1 MLLEKLDSLAY
12 LENGESE
19 IHDKQRLTSIKKV
32 LLDGCTSITYENTTD
47 LTKIDELFQKN
58 LAKFPNSY
66 RHIFLKLIDLYYPEP
81 FLLKETVKLVF
92 DYGYCQYEQLYKL
105 KKKFDYTYRL
115 TIQRI
120 MPTGL
125 KYLDIK
131 PFYRFLRKENFY
143 EYCEKDLCDLIYK
156 FVNLEKLYI
165 LLYFY
170 PSESYEEFEE
180 M

>member
-1 MLLEKLDSLAY
+1 MLLENFYSLAY

-19 IHDKQRLTSIKKV
+19 IHDKQRLTLFKKI
-32 LLDGCTSITYENTTD
+32 LLDGCTYENTID
-47 LTKIDELFQKN
+47 KTKIDELFQKN
-58 LAKFPNSY
+58 LAIIQKTDGNAF
-66 RHIFLKLIDLYYPEP
+66 FKLIDLYYPDP
-81 FLLKETVKLVF
+81 ILLKGITELVY

-143 EYCEKDLCDLIYK
+143 EYCEKDICDLIYK
-156 FVNLEKLYI
+156 FVNMEKLYI